1 MKLAWEDFPD
11 WFSRRR
17 RFPLFSRG
25 YINEFDQMMEEM
37 FKEISDSIPKELM
50 RDEKLSD
57 GSTIKRMGPF
67 VFGYSMTMRPDGK
80 PEIREFGNIKPTK
93 GATFGI
99 PRKRMNVKAEH
110 EPLVDI
116 VEEDNT
122 LKIIAEVPGVKKDE
136 IEMESIENSLII
148 SVDNKKQKYYKEIE
162 LPSKIDLKNLKASY
176 RNGVLEISL
185 PKVHAKP
192 KGRKINI
199 D

>member
-1 MKLAWEDFPD
+1 
-11 WFSRRR
+11 
-17 RFPLFSRG
+17 
-25 YINEFDQMMEEM
+25 MMEEM
-37 FKEISDSIPKELM
+37 FKEIGDSIPKELM

-67 VFGYSMTMRPDGK
+67 VYGYSMTMRPDGK

-93 GATFGI
+93 ETTFGI
-99 PRKRMNVKAEH
+99 PRKRMDVKAER

-116 VEEDNT
+116 VEEENT
-122 LKIIAEVPGVKKDE
+122 LKIIAEVPEVKKDE
-136 IEMESIENSLII
+136 IELGSIENSLII
-148 SVDNKKQKYYKEIE
+148 SVDTEKQKYHKEIE
-162 LPSKIDLKNLKASY
+162 LPSKIDLKKMITSY

-185 PKVHAKP
+185 PKVRAKP